1 MTRFEVQDKT
11 RFEKRFYNQ
20 CPSNIIKFNKS
31 KGSKPMHQEG
41 KGSGPYVEKP
51 ICAKCG
57 KCKCLV
63 STGNCYGCG
72 KSGNMK
78 IDCPLMKAEEREN
91 AQAQA
96 SAPNPDAPK
105 KNHI

>member
-1 MTRFEVQDKT
+1 M
-11 RFEKRFYNQ
+11 N
-20 CPSNIIKFNKS
+20 
-31 KGSKPMHQEG
+31 QEG

-57 KCKCLV
+57 AKNEGKCLV
-63 STGNCYGCG
+63 RTGNCYGCG

-78 IDCPLMKAEEREN
+78 IDCPLMKDEEREN

-105 KNHI
+105 KNHILALRSSGDQEDSPMLSMECYKYFPLISMRY